1 METQKMCE
9 PKDFKHFI
17 GAIGN
22 LYVRANLSTPFDL
35 AKYAKAWPDDG
46 ITPSHCIE
54 QARLYLNRYAQY
66 YRLGSGDSSLPILD
80 RIIRKTWLELQYPQA
95 DGGSCDEKSRSES
108 QASPVIEGNPEGPV
122 KQWWEPKA
130 PLRRASAQSA
140 EDYAIAFLYR
150 ELAEGEL
157 SVRELKKGPPP
168 RRLLIEPSIAR
179 GRRWGSCRAGPDL
192 EKPPGIGC
200 PCLSRVLRTRAR

>member
-157 SVRELKKGPPP
+157 SVRELKK
-168 RRLLIEPSIAR
+168 RAAAAKIA
-179 GRRWGSCRAGPDL
+179 D
-192 EKPPGIGC
+192 
-200 PCLSRVLRTRAR
+200 RTLDRARKKVGVEPRQTGFGKAARHWVSLPKPRIED